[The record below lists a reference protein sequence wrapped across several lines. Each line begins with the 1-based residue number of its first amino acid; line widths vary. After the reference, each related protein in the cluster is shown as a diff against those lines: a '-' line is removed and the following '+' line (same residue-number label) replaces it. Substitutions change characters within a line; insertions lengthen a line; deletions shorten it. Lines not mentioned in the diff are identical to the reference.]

1 MAGEPVNSANK
12 EETEGVR
19 PDERYLMNE
28 NIQFLQAFLKNP
40 LKVGAVAPSSP
51 DLAWQMLDG
60 VLPDRDNIIIELGV
74 GTGAI
79 TKHIVE
85 ILPDNESYLGI
96 ELDERLVSTLHNR
109 YPEMN
114 IVRGNACDLS
124 SIHEVSGLGKA
135 SYLLCCLPFVTLP
148 EDVAAR
154 VLAEIE
160 KYMEQ
165 GCLFRVFQ
173 YAHGYYTPSAIRLR
187 KFMRDRYGYSKRSR
201 LVAKNVPPAYTLSW
215 STL

>member
-1 MAGEPVNSANK
+1 
-12 EETEGVR
+12 
-19 PDERYLMNE
+19 MNE

-51 DLAWQMLDG
+51 DLAWQMLEG
-60 VLPDRDNIIIELGV
+60 ITPDADNIIIELGV

-79 TKHIVE
+79 TKYVRE
-85 ILPDNESYLGI
+85 ILPDSESYLGI
-96 ELDERLVSTLHNR
+96 ELDGRLVSSINTR

-114 IVRGNACDLS
+114 VVKGNACDLS
-124 SIHEVSGLGKA
+124 AIHQVSGLGKA
-135 SYLLCCLPFVTLP
+135 SYILCCLPFVTLP
-148 EDVAAR
+148 EEVAAK

-165 GCLFRVFQ
+165 GCLFRAFQ
-173 YAHGYYTPSAIRLR
+173 YAHGYYTPAAIRLR
-187 KFMRDRYGYSKRSR
+187 KFMRDRYGFSKRSK

>member
-1 MAGEPVNSANK
+1 
-12 EETEGVR
+12 
-19 PDERYLMNE
+19 MNE

-60 VLPDRDNIIIELGV
+60 ILPDKDNVIVELGV

-79 TKHIVE
+79 TKYIHE
-85 ILPDNESYLGI
+85 ILPDEESYLGI
-96 ELDERLVSTLHNR
+96 ELDLQMVAGMKIRFPN
-109 YPEMN
+109 MN
-114 IVRGNACDLS
+114 VVQGNACETS
-124 SIHEVSGLGKA
+124 VIHMESGLGKV

-148 EDVAAR
+148 EEVAAG

-160 KYMEQ
+160 KFMEK
-165 GCLFRVFQ
+165 GCMFRAFQ
-173 YAHGYYTPSAIRLR
+173 YAHGYYTPAAIRLR
-187 KFMRDRYGYSKRSR
+187 RFMRDRYGYSKRSR
-201 LVAKNVPPAYTLSW
+201 LVAKNLPPAYTLTW